1 MFSSNQHAQH
11 IIFPLKPIHSN
22 REKGR
27 WGGVGGGFG
36 GVERLFDCFA
46 EVFNAQQIFKTALMG
61 LETMHFHF
69 QHSPLIKQNKINQVC
84 GKNPRL
90 REMLPSFL
98 AWLVRE
104 EGRKKKTTFTLLSLS
119 IALPR
124 EGCVNIHFIPPRIL

>member
-1 MFSSNQHAQH
+1 MFSSNRHAQH

-22 REKGR
+22 REKGG
-27 WGGVGGGFG
+27 WGGGFG

-61 LETMHFHF
+61 LETMHFRF
-69 QHSPLIKQNKINQVC
+69 QHSPLIKQNKINHVC

-90 REMLPSFL
+90 REMLPSSL

-104 EGRKKKTTFTLLSLS
+104 EGRKTKNFHFTFSFTCTATGGVREYSLYS
-119 IALPR
+119 SSDLIN
-124 EGCVNIHFIPPRIL
+124 E

>member
-1 MFSSNQHAQH
+1 M
-11 IIFPLKPIHSN
+11 
-22 REKGR
+22 
-27 WGGVGGGFG
+27 GGVRGGFG
-36 GVERLFDCFA
+36 GVEKLFDCFA

-61 LETMHFHF
+61 LETMHFRF